1 MIGYNLV
8 LQSHNIALTC
18 HVVWIEIKKKK
29 KTKKN
34 KGFYTNMTDGKI
46 LYKSNNSRDRLIGA
60 STSINVVA
68 RIQEQQIKNLMKEY
82 WGTEVARRIYIA
94 HSD

>member
-18 HVVWIEIKKKK
+18 HVVWIEIKKK

-82 WGTEVARRIYIA
+82 WGTEVA
-94 HSD
+94 S

>member
-29 KTKKN
+29 KLKK
-34 KGFYTNMTDGKI
+34 T
-46 LYKSNNSRDRLIGA
+46 RA
-60 STSINVVA
+60 ST
-68 RIQEQQIKNLMKEY
+68 QI
-82 WGTEVARRIYIA
+82 
-94 HSD
+94 

>member
-1 MIGYNLV
+1 
-8 LQSHNIALTC
+8 
-18 HVVWIEIKKKK
+18 
-29 KTKKN
+29 
-34 KGFYTNMTDGKI
+34 MTDGKI

-82 WGTEVARRIYIA
+82 WGTEVA
-94 HSD
+94 S